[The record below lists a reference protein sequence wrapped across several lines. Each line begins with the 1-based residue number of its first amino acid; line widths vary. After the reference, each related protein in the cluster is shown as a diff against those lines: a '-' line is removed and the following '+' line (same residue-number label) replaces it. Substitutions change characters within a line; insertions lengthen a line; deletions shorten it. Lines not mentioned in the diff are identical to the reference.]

1 MKKQILLTLAATI
14 LVAASCST
22 PQKVSYFQDGYYTSV
37 EAPDKI
43 DSKIKL
49 KPGDKISIIVNC
61 ADARLTNL
69 LNLPYVTQ
77 RLGQS
82 TANTSNVAQG
92 VSGYT
97 LDASG
102 CIDFPQIGMIDVN
115 GLTREQCAD
124 KIKQLIVESELAKD
138 PVVTIEYMNLS
149 VAVLGE
155 VARPG
160 RYFFDKDNFTL
171 MDALSMA
178 GDLTINGQRENIQVI
193 REEEGL
199 EKTYI
204 VDLTSIANVITSPVF
219 NLQQNDVVYV
229 EPNDV
234 RKRQSTVNG
243 NNVRSTSFWISL
255 ASLASTLTLTIIN
268 VASRANNN

>member
-14 LVAASCST
+14 LVVASCST

-61 ADARLTNL
+61 ADQRLTNL

-204 VDLTSIANVITSPVF
+204 VDLTSIANIITSPVF

>member
-1 MKKQILLTLAATI
+1 MKKHFLLPLAALI
-14 LVAASCST
+14 VLAASCST
-22 PQKVSYFQDGYYTSV
+22 PTKVSYFQDGYYTSV

-43 DSKIKL
+43 ESKIKL

-61 ADARLTNL
+61 ADQRLTNL

-102 CIDFPQIGMIDVN
+102 CIDFPQIGMIDIN

-124 KIKQLIVESELAKD
+124 KIKQLIVASELAKD

-193 REEEGL
+193 REEEGIQ
-199 EKTYI
+199 KTYF

-268 VASRANNN
+268 VASRTSK

>member
-1 MKKQILLTLAATI
+1 MKKNHLLPLAALILL
-14 LVAASCST
+14 AASCST
-22 PQKVSYFQDGYYTSV
+22 PQKVSYFQDGYYTTV
-37 EAPDKI
+37 KAPDKLE
-43 DSKIKL
+43 SKIKL

-61 ADARLTNL
+61 ADQRLTNL

-82 TANTSNVAQG
+82 SPNTSTYSQG
-92 VSGYT
+92 VSGYV

-102 CIDFPQIGMIDVN
+102 CIDFPQIGMIDIN

-124 KIKQLIVESELAKD
+124 KIKTMIVQSELAKD
-138 PVVTIEYMNLS
+138 PVVTVDYMNLS

-155 VARPG
+155 VAKPG

-193 REEEGL
+193 REEDGIQ
-199 EKTYI
+199 KTYI
-204 VDLTSIANVITSPVF
+204 VDLTSTANVITSPVF

-255 ASLASTLTLTIIN
+255 ASLASTLTLTVIN
-268 VASRANNN
+268 VAGRVGK